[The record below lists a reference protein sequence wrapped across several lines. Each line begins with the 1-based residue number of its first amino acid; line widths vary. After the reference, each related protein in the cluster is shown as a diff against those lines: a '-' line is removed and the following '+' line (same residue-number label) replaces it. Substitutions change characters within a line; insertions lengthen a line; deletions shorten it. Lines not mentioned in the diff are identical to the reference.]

1 MKVIFRCDPA
11 LESVLPK
18 PEPAKQ
24 GLPDWLK
31 RMPMTAFSDFHGR
44 DIRTV
49 KQCPPF
55 VDAMTTGF
63 LIPLPCDVHC
73 DHGQFEWNWTLPMP
87 SRSEQTRAPLNF
99 HVAAQLSGTPLE
111 VDDRPAI
118 KFNSFWTIE
127 LEPGWSLL
135 AMHPI
140 NRFDLPFR
148 TLTGLVDCD
157 RFHEIGI
164 FFPALWTDPDYVGV
178 LPRGLPVVQCIPVRR
193 ESLELSCETMDPEH
207 LARFSATT
215 QEILSE
221 PGVYKRRFRAKQ
233 RGS

>member
-1 MKVIFRCDPA
+1 MKVTFRCDPA
-11 LESVLPK
+11 LEPVLPK
-18 PEPAKQ
+18 PEPAKH

-55 VDAMTTGF
+55 VDAMTSGF
-63 LIPLPCDVHC
+63 LIPLPCDVEC
-73 DHGQFEWNWTLPMP
+73 DRGRFTWNWDLPQASAP
-87 SRSEQTRAPLNF
+87 EQTRSPLNF
-99 HVAAQLSGTPLE
+99 HVAAQLAGTPLAMG
-111 VDDRPAI
+111 DRPAI
-118 KFNSFWTIE
+118 KFNSFWTIA

-157 RFHEIGI
+157 TFNEIGI
-164 FFPALWTDPDYVGV
+164 FFPALWTDPDFVGL
-178 LPRGLPVVQCIPVRR
+178 LPRGTPVVQCIPVRR
-193 ESLELSCETMDPEH
+193 EPLDLVFEPMDETQ
-207 LARFSATT
+207 LASFSATSR
-215 QEILSE
+215 EILE
-221 PGVYKRRFRAKQ
+221 TPGVYRERFRAR
-233 RGS
+233 RGN

>member
-1 MKVIFRCDPA
+1 MKIVFRCDPA
-11 LESVLPK
+11 LESILPK

-73 DHGQFEWNWTLPMP
+73 DRGRFEWDWDLPATSAP
-87 SRSEQTRAPLNF
+87 EQTRAPLNF
-99 HVAAQLSGTPLE
+99 HVAAQLTDTPLQTGN
-111 VDDRPAI
+111 RPAI

-140 NRFDLPFR
+140 NRLDLPFR

-157 RFHEIGI
+157 RFNEIGI
-164 FFPALWTDPDYVGV
+164 FFPALWTDPDYVGT
-178 LPRGLPVVQCIPVRR
+178 LPRGLPVVQCVPVRR
-193 ESLELSCETMDPEH
+193 EPLELSFAAMDAER
-207 LARFSATT
+207 LARFSATS
-215 QEILSE
+215 QEILAE
-221 PGVYKRRFRAKQ
+221 PGIYKQRFRAK
-233 RGS
+233 SKT